1 MGCVGHVYWSTCHS
15 CSYLGEEER
24 PHRGDHIAKTGLV
37 LIFHQVI
44 LAGTTSADA
53 PYVLTPDVN
62 PDRPPVGLV
71 PLGEGGYGGQ
81 VNVSKCRRSLQKTGG
96 DTRLLWRDLENFS
109 SYDQH
114 ELHYGSWGYSGLD
127 GKFYHQVPSID
138 GAFGTKLDD
147 GTWNGMASFFWTNST
162 KSLLFRLVWCG
173 EGRWKLPSLTCTL
186 RLRGERSST
195 SLLFSILQS
204 RQTV

>member
-147 GTWNGMASFFWTNST
+147 GTWNGMASFFFDKFNKKPFISVGM
-162 KSLLFRLVWCG
+162 VW
-173 EGRWKLPSLTCTL
+173 
-186 RLRGERSST
+186 RGEVEVAVADLYATSERGEVVDFST
-195 SLLFSILQS
+195 VLDIAE
-204 RQTV
+204 